1 MSIFARKKGARA
13 DGLDRWAQPR
23 QNGPMLRAMIAF
35 VVLIAAPAVAQGP
48 ALPVHG
54 NWCGPN
60 HGAGPILDALDD
72 ACMRHDYCTMQVGR
86 LDCGCDLAFMDE
98 LAHRPWPN
106 PSLAQKARAVFEAIA
121 LTPCTGAQGQGQKLS
136 LAAET
141 WARGVALGQE
151 PPWAVL
157 DRLGALLAEGVARA
171 R

>member
-1 MSIFARKKGARA
+1 MSIFARKKGADA
-13 DGLDRWAQPR
+13 DGLDRCAPAR
-23 QNGPMLRAMIAF
+23 HRDHMLRAIFAF
-35 VVLIAAPAVAQGP
+35 ALLVAAPALAQGP
-48 ALPVHG
+48 AFPVHG

-72 ACMRHDYCTMQVGR
+72 ACMRHDYCTMQLGR

-98 LAHRPWPN
+98 LANRPWPN
-106 PSLAQKARAVFEAIA
+106 PFLAEKARAVFEAIA
-121 LTPCTGAQGQGQKLS
+121 LTPCTGAQGQGEKLS
-136 LAAET
+136 LAAAT

-157 DRLGALLAEGVARA
+157 NRLGALLSEGAARA